1 MTKRTVF
8 AYRCLKTYNKSC
20 WYVL

>member
-8 AYRCLKTYNKSC
+8 AYRCLKTYNMSC